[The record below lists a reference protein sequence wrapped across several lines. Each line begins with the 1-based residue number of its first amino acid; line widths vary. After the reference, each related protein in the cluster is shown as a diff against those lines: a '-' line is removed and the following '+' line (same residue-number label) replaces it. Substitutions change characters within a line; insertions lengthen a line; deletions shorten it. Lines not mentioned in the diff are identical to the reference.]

1 MTRRRRAESILRPW
15 TKVMMIMARYTF
27 LLIALFSF
35 NGCMY
40 SKTWDALS
48 PFQDPGPPSE
58 HWGDSSN
65 KTLLEEVGGGTDAGG
80 GQAANARA
88 ALQVMGNYRA
98 AQPAQPTY
106 PVVQPAEVR
115 LMWIP
120 DHLNKNGDL
129 VPAHY
134 YYLKVLDDR
143 WAVQDAFD
151 FESQLNAT
159 TKGEG
164 GATPWVY
171 GDTKK

>member
-1 MTRRRRAESILRPW
+1 MMRRKRVESTLPHSTRVMYMKSHIL
-15 TKVMMIMARYTF
+15 I
-27 LLIALFSF
+27 LSALFAL

-40 SKTWDALS
+40 SKTWDSLS

-58 HWGDSSN
+58 HWGDSTN
-65 KTLLEEVGGGTDAGG
+65 KTLMEEVGNGSDVGG
-80 GQAANARA
+80 GQAATARA
-88 ALQVMGNYRA
+88 ALQVMGSYRA

-115 LMWIP
+115 LMWVP